1 MTYEETV
8 ADINGMLEEYLMV
21 RSQFSS
27 RWMENGLSVGGLRK
41 KLALKDLVLLERIG
55 LVRIK

>member
-1 MTYEETV
+1 VTYEETV

-27 RWMENGLSVGGLRK
+27 RWMEHGLSVGGLRK
-41 KLALKDLVLLERIG
+41 KLALKDLV
-55 LVRIK
+55 